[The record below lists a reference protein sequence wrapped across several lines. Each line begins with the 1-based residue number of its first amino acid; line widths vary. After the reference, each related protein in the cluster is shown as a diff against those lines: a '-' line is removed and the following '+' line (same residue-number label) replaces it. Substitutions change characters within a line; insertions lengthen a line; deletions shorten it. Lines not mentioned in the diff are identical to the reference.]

1 MPEMQ
6 LRQPTPLGK
15 PRFTF
20 NAHSPFTKTM
30 KGLKKIMKIGDT
42 WYIHRN
48 DLDKV
53 CFHHNMAYG
62 IYKDFVKRLESD

>member
-1 MPEMQ
+1 
-6 LRQPTPLGK
+6 
-15 PRFTF
+15 
-20 NAHSPFTKTM
+20 
-30 KGLKKIMKIGDT
+30 MKIGDT